1 VSGTPFPIWNIDIKT
16 GSATMAK
23 KKSKPKN
30 RKKRGNKAKS
40 KQNKSGNQGP
50 GKSLAENTNL
60 VRFSIFL
67 VIGVLLL
74 ALFYYYVYTHGGF
87 GTIQEEL
94 ATGG

>member
-1 VSGTPFPIWNIDIKT
+1 MSIDTLPHWNMNITI
-16 GSATMAK
+16 GAATMAK
-23 KKSKPKN
+23 KKN

-40 KQNKSGNQGP
+40 KQNKSGSQTP
-50 GKSLAENTNL
+50 GKSLAENTSV

-67 VIGVLLL
+67 AIGVLLL
-74 ALFYYYVYTHGGF
+74 ALFYYYVYTHGGV